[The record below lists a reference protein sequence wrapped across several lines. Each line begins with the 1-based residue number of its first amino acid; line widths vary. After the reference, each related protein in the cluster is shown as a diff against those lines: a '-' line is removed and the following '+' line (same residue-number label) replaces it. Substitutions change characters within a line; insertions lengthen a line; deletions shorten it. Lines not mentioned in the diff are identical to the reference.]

1 MMIVSPLTTTKFNLF
16 LVNLGN
22 DGLEVGPPP
31 SLGGGVGGN
40 SQVLCCL
47 ASVLSGVCMK
57 LQSTPKCLFVFV
69 VWNLECVCVCVCVC
83 GGGGGWR

>member
-1 MMIVSPLTTTKFNLF
+1 MCVC
-16 LVNLGN
+16 VC
-22 DGLEVGPPP
+22 VG
-31 SLGGGVGGN
+31 GGGVGGN

-83 GGGGGWR
+83 LFVCGR